1 MSFKNILPLNIAK
14 NFSWLALGEGTG
26 MFLFYVTNIYI
37 ARVLSIEMFG
47 NISFAFA
54 MIPLLMLFTDM
65 GLSLYG
71 IREIAK
77 RPDSF
82 LDISKRIL
90 PLRLTLSVI
99 VFILSSLL
107 VVLFSPDLN
116 ISVILITA
124 FLYIIPYSISLDWA
138 FKGSEKMRYSAL
150 WLFSQNFI
158 FLLLVILF
166 IKSTEQ
172 ATFIPL
178 LRLIGIFGAS
188 VALIRI
194 GFKSWHINMNF
205 KINYWKDLLKSSTA
219 FMASVLGGAIFLN
232 LDSILL
238 GIMDSSHAVGIYS
251 AAFRIFNIFFG
262 IIFAFVLA
270 HAPEFSRLKNQT
282 VISYTDLFSKRVHL
296 VTFLPTLFLLIFPDE
311 IILTLYGLEYQE
323 ASLVLRMLGVALFFQ
338 YLSNIYLT
346 PLLFSGK
353 ERSYLIAIYTAVI
366 INAFTNILL
375 IPTLSFKGAAI
386 AAIIGNGM
394 LYLSGLIIFSIVFS
408 LRRRTFL
415 NEIFRTSI
423 LIFVIGVIY
432 LFLK

>member
-37 ARVLSIEMFG
+37 ARVLDIEMFG

-54 MIPLLMLFTDM
+54 MLPLLMLFTDM

-71 IREIAK
+71 IREVAK
-77 RPDSF
+77 GPDSF
-82 LDISKRIL
+82 LNISKMIL

-107 VVLFSPDLN
+107 VLLFSQDLN
-116 ISVILITA
+116 ISIILITA
-124 FLYIIPYSISLDWA
+124 FLYVIPYSISLDWA
-138 FKGSEKMRYSAL
+138 FKGSEKMKYSAL
-150 WLFSQNFI
+150 WLFLQNFI
-158 FLLLVILF
+158 FLILVILF

-172 ATFIPL
+172 ATSIPL
-178 LRLIGIFGAS
+178 LRLIGIFVAS
-188 VALIRI
+188 IVLIRI
-194 GFKSWHINMNF
+194 GFKSWHINLNF
-205 KINYWKDLLKSSTA
+205 KINYWKDLLKSSSA

-238 GIMDSSHAVGIYS
+238 GIMDSSHAIGIYS

-270 HAPEFSRLKNQT
+270 HAPEFSRLKNKA
-282 VISYTDLFSKRVHL
+282 VILYTDSFSKRVHL
-296 VTFLPTLFLLIFPDE
+296 ITFFPTLFLLIFSDE
-311 IILTLYGLEYQE
+311 IISTLYGVAYQE
-323 ASLVLRMLGVALFFQ
+323 ASLVLKMLGVALFFQ

-353 ERSYLIAIYTAVI
+353 ERSYLISIYTAVI
-366 INAFTNILL
+366 INAFINSLL
-375 IPTLSFKGAAI
+375 IPILSFKGAAI
-386 AAIIGNGM
+386 AAIFGNGI
-394 LYLSGLIIFSIVFS
+394 LYLSGLIIFSIAFS
-408 LRRRTFL
+408 LKRRAFL
-415 NEIFRTSI
+415 NEIFRTLI
-423 LIFVIGVIY
+423 LISTIGVIY
-432 LFLK
+432 LSIK